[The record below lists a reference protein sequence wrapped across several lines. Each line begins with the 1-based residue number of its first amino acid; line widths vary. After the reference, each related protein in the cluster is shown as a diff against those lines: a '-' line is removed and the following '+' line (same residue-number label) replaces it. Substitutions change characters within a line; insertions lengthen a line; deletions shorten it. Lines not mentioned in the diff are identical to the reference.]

1 MTFTWD
7 AAKNILNLRKH
18 GLDFADA
25 GKIFRAPMLT
35 TPDTRFDY
43 GEDRYVGIGLLENL
57 VVVVIF
63 TEPEQDVIRLISLRK
78 AVKHERIRYE
88 QSLKDRLG

>member
-1 MTFTWD
+1 
-7 AAKNILNLRKH
+7 
-18 GLDFADA
+18 
-25 GKIFRAPMLT
+25 MLT

>member
-1 MTFTWD
+1 
-7 AAKNILNLRKH
+7 
-18 GLDFADA
+18 
-25 GKIFRAPMLT
+25 MLT
-35 TPDTRFDY
+35 TPDIRFDY

-63 TEPEQDVIRLISLRK
+63 TEPEQDVIRLVSLRK